1 MRTMKTHALPLLLLL
16 ALAFTGT
23 AHAQPFSSLQER
35 MSAAEFKKAGLDKLS
50 PGELHTLN
58 AWLRSHVGMAGA
70 GASSAAAPVVVG
82 PANQFG
88 YRRPIDQPRATVE
101 STLPGRFSGWD
112 SHTQFS
118 LANGQVWQVSES
130 SSWSC
135 QTMQDPKVTIKPM
148 LLGSW
153 LMYIQGCS
161 NSVRVERVH

>member
-1 MRTMKTHALPLLLLL
+1 MKTRALPLLL
-16 ALAFTGT
+16 ALAFAGT
-23 AHAQPFSSLQER
+23 VHAQQFSSLQER
-35 MSAAEFKKAGLDKLS
+35 MSAAAFKKAGLDKLDAA
-50 PGELHTLN
+50 ELHFLN
-58 AWLRSHVGMAGA
+58 AWLRSHVGIAGA
-70 GASSAAAPVVVG
+70 GPASITAPVVVG

-88 YRRPIDQPRATVE
+88 YRTPIDQPRVTVE

-118 LANGQVWQVSES
+118 LANGQTWQVSES
-130 SSWSC
+130 SSWGC
-135 QTMQDPKVTIKPM
+135 QTTQDPKVTIKPM

>member
-1 MRTMKTHALPLLLLL
+1 MRGMKTLALPLLL
-16 ALAFTGT
+16 ALAVAGT
-23 AHAQPFSSLQER
+23 VHAQQFSSLQER
-35 MSAAEFKKAGLDKLS
+35 MSAADFNKAGLDKLS
-50 PGELHTLN
+50 PEQLHFLN
-58 AWLRSHVGMAGA
+58 AWLRSHVGIASAGA
-70 GASSAAAPVVVG
+70 PAAAAPVVVG

-88 YRRPIDQPRATVE
+88 YRRPIDQPRVTVE
-101 STLPGRFSGWD
+101 SRLPGRFSGWD

-135 QTMQDPKVTIKPM
+135 QTTQDPKITIKPM